1 MENLIPPQT
10 EDKKKLLYN
19 PANWPFYSFLLTP
32 IVPAIF
38 YNRNSK
44 ILGKPQEG
52 KKILMLVWATFL
64 LYVVLSF
71 IFDLSRLFGFI
82 FSLGW
87 IVFFFQQSKKEKAEY
102 MERKNKF
109 PEAQKPKEWP
119 VVLIA
124 VLILIMM
131 GVLGAV
137 AEILTHP
144 IPPGSY

>member
-1 MENLIPPQT
+1 MENLIPPQIQ
-10 EDKKKLLYN
+10 DKEKLLYN

-32 IVPAIF
+32 VVPAIF
-38 YNRNSK
+38 YYRNSK

-52 KKILMLVWATFL
+52 KNILLLVGGTML
-64 LYVVLSF
+64 LSMGVSF
-71 IFDLSRLFGFI
+71 FFDFGRLFGFI

-87 IVFFFQQSKKEKAEY
+87 IVFFFQQSKNEKSAY
-102 MERKNKF
+102 LERKNKY
-109 PEAQKPKEWP
+109 PHAQKPKEWP